1 MILILENHPDKD
13 RLERLLDQLTI
24 QGFTYHFI
32 QGDGVTL
39 LGILGDTSGLDP
51 NQLRGLS
58 FVKGV
63 RTIQEPYPL
72 ASRTHHPA
80 PTHITVGKHQI
91 GEGALTVMAGPC
103 SVESPSQMNE
113 VAKQVAWMGAHFLRG
128 GAYKSRTSPYHFQG
142 LREEGIRLLVEA
154 GKQAGIPVITEV
166 LDPHHLSLFQDVDV
180 IQIGARNMQNTE
192 LLKELG
198 KVDKPVLLKRSPS
211 STLEE
216 LLMSAEYLLAEGN
229 SQVILCERG
238 ITTFEKATRYTLDLS
253 AVAYLKAKTHLPVM
267 VDPSHGT
274 GDGALVSSM
283 ALAAVAAGADGL
295 MVEVHPH
302 PEEAFCD
309 GLQSIT
315 PETFR
320 KLMRKVNRVREALED
335 REDE

>member
-1 MILILENHPDKD
+1 
-13 RLERLLDQLTI
+13 
-24 QGFTYHFI
+24 
-32 QGDGVTL
+32 
-39 LGILGDTSGLDP
+39 
-51 NQLRGLS
+51 
-58 FVKGV
+58 
-63 RTIQEPYPL
+63 
-72 ASRTHHPA
+72 
-80 PTHITVGKHQI
+80 
-91 GEGALTVMAGPC
+91 
-103 SVESPSQMNE
+103 
-113 VAKQVAWMGAHFLRG
+113 
-128 GAYKSRTSPYHFQG
+128 
-142 LREEGIRLLVEA
+142 
-154 GKQAGIPVITEV
+154 
-166 LDPHHLSLFQDVDV
+166 
-180 IQIGARNMQNTE
+180 
-192 LLKELG
+192 
-198 KVDKPVLLKRSPS
+198 
-211 STLEE
+211 
-216 LLMSAEYLLAEGN
+216 MSAEYLLAEGN

-274 GDGALVSSM
+274 GDRALVSSM